1 MKYDCTSFYQNNKNL
16 KPFFEFV
23 LSCQDFRN
31 NGQNLYLSTFFF
43 RPIPEDDDFI
53 WGAIEADFD
62 TGKLQYKVRDDSPND
77 KLFPLRV
84 RLQEDRI
91 MGIEKIF
98 FCDRTT
104 EKTVHLEVSDLHWII
119 LQSC

>member
-1 MKYDCTSFYQNNKNL
+1 MYEVARILEIMDKIYIYQL
-16 KPFFEFV
+16 
-23 LSCQDFRN
+23 
-31 NGQNLYLSTFFF
+31 FFF

-91 MGIEKIF
+91 MGIEKRF

-104 EKTVHLEVSDLHWII
+104 EKTVHLEVSNLHWIT

>member
-1 MKYDCTSFYQNNKNL
+1 MKLLGFKKYD
-16 KPFFEFV
+16 
-23 LSCQDFRN
+23 RN
-31 NGQNLYLSTFFF
+31 DAKISISTLFF

-91 MGIEKIF
+91 MGIEKRF

-104 EKTVHLEVSDLHWII
+104 EKTVHLEVSDVHWII

>member
-1 MKYDCTSFYQNNKNL
+1 MQILGLQPRISKKNFNHYTYQFFSHSTGQNNFGNKISIFQL
-16 KPFFEFV
+16 F
-23 LSCQDFRN
+23 L
-31 NGQNLYLSTFFF
+31 FF

-62 TGKLQYKVRDDSPND
+62 SGKYKVRDDSPND

-91 MGIEKIF
+91 MGIEKRF

-104 EKTVHLEVSDLHWII
+104 EKTVHLEVSDL
-119 LQSC
+119 QRC